1 MSMRSRFKAHRRRL
15 ITHTS
20 AIVGFVLLTT
30 FVAEP
35 LFDRLEKSALSIY
48 VTTHAAPVYSN

>member
-1 MSMRSRFKAHRRRL
+1 MSMGSRFKAHRRRL

-20 AIVGFVLLTT
+20 AIVVFVLLTT

-35 LFDRLEKSALSIY
+35 LSDRLEKSALSIY
-48 VTTHAAPVYSN
+48 LGTHNAPVYSN